1 MSPRS
6 FASSQRLLRPLLAF
20 AIALLA
26 ALPIS
31 SAWGLTT
38 DEVGR
43 MCGVVDDNTLIPIIE
58 NSGEKFALTPDQET
72 KLKKTCSD
80 RILNAMKAT
89 AVGGATTGGGTGV
102 SNLGPI
108 LADAA
113 KEMQRSFEIAS
124 ALRQK
129 ELKDEEAKIQGAK
142 IRQAFS
148 AVDQLTR
155 DWNSVSDKWA
165 AISTCHQFLTQF
177 GDILDVSSNEFYM
190 ATWCKGRAYHDLGI
204 HYGAAP
210 LLYDVVK
217 MGFDGPQ
224 FADAFRALVIS
235 ADAIGFYSPGMADS
249 LRSTYIDPAPQDLQ
263 DEFHYFA
270 GKVFMETVKDTPDKD
285 KAYRSAISEL
295 ELVREESPL
304 RPKALYAMA
313 VMQAS
318 DQLKQLKT
326 GVQNFQNTI
335 LLSEQRDSEDYRDVT
350 ELSYM
355 ALARIAYEVGNYD
368 GALYYY
374 QKVDRFSSRY
384 PQALFESA
392 WTYFLKNDH
401 RRALGTFHS
410 LHSPYYNDY
419 YFPDLWL
426 LEATVYLNLC
436 RYDEAKGALQFFTDV
451 YINRLPQLQ
460 QFNNNPAAIE
470 NPAIFYDAIANY
482 YTQKSGGEVTT
493 PSDAPQLPALF
504 LEAVLANV
512 SFYNTFKS
520 VEELRREM
528 EVLKTRVADLG
539 EVGQQLMTQMEAT
552 RDGKLLDAGIRTRTL
567 LGEIEA
573 QLSERDATGTEISI
587 DIDLAE
593 KDLIETCL
601 QLRAQGKEC
610 EFSVNEEAVLF
621 LVADDWQYWP
631 FENEYWVDEVG
642 AYKSYL
648 SDRCGQVEALTA
660 GPSDGGE
667 TPTPEP

>member
-1 MSPRS
+1 MSR
-6 FASSQRLLRPLLAF
+6 AHVRTLLTLAVL
-20 AIALLA
+20 LLA
-26 ALPIS
+26 AGSTQRAFSL
-31 SAWGLTT
+31 GV
-38 DEVGR
+38 DEVNR
-43 MCGVVDDNTLIPIIE
+43 MCGVIDDNTLIPIIE
-58 NSGEKFALTPDQET
+58 NSGEKFALTPEQET
-72 KLKKTCSD
+72 KLRKTCSD

-89 AVGGATTGGGTGV
+89 ATGGGTTGGGGSGTG
-102 SNLGPI
+102 NLGPI
-108 LADAA
+108 IGQAA
-113 KEMQRSFEIAS
+113 KDMQRAFEISS
-124 ALRQK
+124 AVAESDRKKQ
-129 ELKDEEAKIQGAK
+129 AAAA
-142 IRQAFS
+142 RQAEIRRGF
-148 AVDQLTR
+148 AKVDQLVR
-155 DWNSVSDKWA
+155 DWPAVGDKWA
-165 AISTCHQFLTQF
+165 AIATCHEFLTEF
-177 GDILDVSSNEFYM
+177 GDVLDTSSGEFYA

-210 LLYDVVK
+210 LLFEVVK
-217 MGFDGPQ
+217 VGVDGPM
-224 FADAFRALVIS
+224 FEDAVRALVTS
-235 ADAIGFYSPGMADS
+235 ADTIGFYSPGMADA
-249 LRSTYIDPAPQDLQ
+249 LRGLYIEPATLDLQ
-263 DEFHYFA
+263 DELHYFT

-285 KAYRSAISEL
+285 KAYMSAIGEL

-326 GVQNFQNTI
+326 GVQNFQKAI
-335 LLSEQRDSEDYRDVT
+335 LLAEQRDDDQYRDVI

-374 QKVDRFSSRY
+374 QKVDRFSARY

-392 WTYFLKNDH
+392 WTYFLKGDH

-410 LHSPYYNDY
+410 LQSPYYSDY

-426 LEATVYLNLC
+426 LEATLYLNLC
-436 RYDEAKGALQFFTDV
+436 RYEEAKQALQFFTDV
-451 YINRLPQLQ
+451 YINRLPQLS
-460 QFNNNPAAIE
+460 QFNNDPAALE

-482 YTQKSGGEVTT
+482 YAQKESAPAGGQA
-493 PSDAPQLPALF
+493 APTLHPLF

-528 EVLKTRVADLG
+528 TVLSERVGSLG
-539 EVGQQLMTQMEAT
+539 GVGQQLMAQMEAT
-552 RDGKLLDAGIRTRTL
+552 RDSKLLDAGIRTRTL
-567 LGEIEA
+567 LGDIEA
-573 QLSERDATGTEISI
+573 QLAERDATSTEISI
-587 DIDLAE
+587 DIDVAE

-601 QLRAQGKEC
+601 QLRAQGKDC
-610 EFSVNEEAVLF
+610 EFTVNEEAVLF

-648 SDRCGQVEALTA
+648 SDRCGQVEALSEVA
-660 GPSDGGE
+660 PPAE
-667 TPTPEP
+667 EP